1 MCIKINKKTPACF
14 HRDWLQMPEFSQWLH
29 DVKDDNTGVNQTHK
43 KIKRSNM
50 GKLALS
56 DYAKDS
62 EHLIKLKKV

>member
-1 MCIKINKKTPACF
+1 
-14 HRDWLQMPEFSQWLH
+14 MPEFAQWLH
-29 DVKDDNTGVNQTHK
+29 DVKDDNTSVNQTHK

-62 EHLIKLKKV
+62 EHLIELKKV